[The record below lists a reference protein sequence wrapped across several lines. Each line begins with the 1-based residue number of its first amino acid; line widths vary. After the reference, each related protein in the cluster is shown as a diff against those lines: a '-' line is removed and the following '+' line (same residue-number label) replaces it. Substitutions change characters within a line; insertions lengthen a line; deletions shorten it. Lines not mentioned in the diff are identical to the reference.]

1 MFVDYMQK
9 GGHLMW
15 PLLFCSVLAGAVF
28 LERALFYARVTLNL
42 GEFMRGLANLIR
54 SQRWAE
60 AQVECASLPTPG
72 TRVLHAAVVR
82 HGASREELKAVVQEA
97 GQLEGPR
104 LEQRWAVLAGVGVVA
119 PLIGLLGTVTGMIE
133 VFSVIA
139 TQSGVTSSTEL
150 AGGIYQSLLT
160 TAAGL
165 AVAIPCAIGYAFL
178 SARVNALL
186 HDMERA
192 GIEVVHLIVD
202 QRGDSQIIDFGAG
215 ARAARVRAE

>member
-1 MFVDYMQK
+1 
-9 GGHLMW
+9 MW

-28 LERALFYARVTLNL
+28 LERALYYTRVSLNL
-42 GEFMRGLANLIR
+42 GEFLRGFSNLIR
-54 SQRWAE
+54 NQRWAE
-60 AQVECASLPTPG
+60 AQVECASVSTPV

-82 HGASREELKAVVQEA
+82 HWASREELKSVVQEA
-97 GQLEGPR
+97 GQLEVPR
-104 LEQRWAVLAGVGVVA
+104 LEQRLAILAGIGVVA

-139 TQSGVTSSTEL
+139 SQSGVTSSTEL

-178 SARVNALL
+178 SSRVNALMF
-186 HDMERA
+186 DMERA
-192 GIEVVHLIVD
+192 GIEAVNMIVD
-202 QRGDSQIIDFGAG
+202 QRVDPQIIEFGLG
-215 ARAARVRAE
+215 ARAARSRAE